1 MMNNKIYWVS
11 AKAVDGT
18 VISKKCISRE
28 LAFQYH
34 CALSEC
40 DDLARL
46 DLLDAFT
53 GEVLDPKEEFWK
65 IAEPKEEEEEEE
77 EEEEDIWKFAME
89 G

>member
-53 GEVLDPKEEFWK
+53 GEVLDPKEEFW
-65 IAEPKEEEEEEE
+65 AEAEAKEEKD
-77 EEEEDIWKFAME
+77 DIWKFE
-89 G
+89 LEW

>member
-1 MMNNKIYWVS
+1 MRNDKIYWVS
-11 AKAVDGT
+11 AKAIDGT

-40 DDLARL
+40 DDLAKL

-65 IAEPKEEEEEEE
+65 IAEPIDDMDLEN
-77 EEEEDIWKFAME
+77 DYDWKMVE
-89 G
+89 